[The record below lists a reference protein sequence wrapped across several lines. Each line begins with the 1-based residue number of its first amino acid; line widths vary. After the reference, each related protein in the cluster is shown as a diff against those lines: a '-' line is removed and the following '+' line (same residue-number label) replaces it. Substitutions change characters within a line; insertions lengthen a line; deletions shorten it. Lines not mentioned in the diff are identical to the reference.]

1 MSQTQQD
8 VYVGGNVIAPSPAF
22 QVCQEISEGTVPSNK
37 NVVDSLL
44 EMEKALSMHAS
55 EKKGVESRF
64 AYDAQRFVRH
74 ARQIMEEKNNDDT
87 LRLMMQHI
95 KDASEL
101 LAESAP
107 SVERL
112 AAHGEAW
119 KNMQETQLQ
128 TLVDS
133 LRQLIISLAK
143 NANLRVRLIE
153 VIQILEESLSDV
165 IEAATKLEEKI
176 QEKTGSTPSA
186 EGSQKL
192 EQVKKDSE
200 TKKMSSSQRRE
211 KLRGLLVELG
221 TTPEYKE
228 FISNISSFFQT
239 NWQYLS
245 TLFDETSTDTKTL
258 TALLVVVSDVQTIL
272 ERFSGDKSLN
282 TLRNKLGLLMVT
294 ISRDQQIKNFFEK
307 WKDLLKKTIESP
319 EKQNVE
325 SLDQELNSIL
335 DTGKELL
342 KRPKLQEDFGTVLKE
357 SKGLIERL
365 MEDNAFQTMGK
376 DFDLMRKELLL
387 NNDGKLDLMSLKNT
401 LPTLK
406 NVLIPTLTT
415 TLRNIPVPT
424 ITVDNEKM
432 FLQLSNL
439 SLAAKDL
446 IPEKIRIH
454 FTNDILFD
462 FSTEGKDL
470 FVSRLTVLMRDF
482 NASLKDI
489 NFKYERRKT
498 PQMSDLGVADLEI
511 NGIQI
516 DIRWRM
522 EMNGSRLCFYVD
534 YAKCVIEDLQTEVK
548 EATHKL
554 LDKIYVSLFKGTMK
568 RNLESTIEET
578 LREKLLQFSIDTSV
592 PLAEQLGLPQA

>member
-22 QVCQEISEGTVPSNK
+22 QVVQEISGGSVPSNK
-37 NVVDSLL
+37 NVVESLL

-55 EKKGVESRF
+55 ERKGAESRF
-64 AYDAQRFVRH
+64 AYDAHRFVRH

-107 SVERL
+107 SVEKL

-119 KNMQETQLQ
+119 KSMQETQLQ

-133 LRQLIISLAK
+133 LKRLIISLAK

-153 VIQILEESLSDV
+153 VIQILEESLSDI
-165 IEAATKLEEKI
+165 IESAAKLEEKI
-176 QEKTGSTPSA
+176 QEKTGTTPSA

-192 EQVKKDSE
+192 EQVKNE
-200 TKKMSSSQRRE
+200 AQTKKMSPQQRRE

-228 FISNISSFFQT
+228 FISNMSNFFQT

-245 TLFDETSTDTKTL
+245 TLFDETSADTKTL
-258 TALLVVVSDVQTIL
+258 TALLVVVSDVQTVL

-282 TLRNKLGLLMVT
+282 TLRNKFGLLLVT
-294 ISRDQQIKNFFEK
+294 ISRDQQFKDFFSK
-307 WKDLLKKTIESP
+307 WGDFIKKTFESP
-319 EKQNVE
+319 EKQNIE
-325 SLDQELNSIL
+325 TLDRELNSLL
-335 DTGKELL
+335 DTGKDLL
-342 KRPKLQEDFGTVLKE
+342 KRPKLQEDFGVVLKE
-357 SKGLIERL
+357 TKGLVERL
-365 MEDNAFQTMGK
+365 MDDDALKTVGR
-376 DFDLMRKELLL
+376 DFDHMRKELLL
-387 NNDGKLDLMSLKNT
+387 NNDGKLDLMSLKQT

-406 NVLIPTLTT
+406 NVLIPTLTAA
-415 TLRNIPVPT
+415 LRNIPIPT

-462 FSTEGKDL
+462 FTTEGKDL

-489 NFKYERRKT
+489 NFKYERKKT

-511 NGIQI
+511 QGIQI

-534 YAKCVIEDLQTEVK
+534 YAKCVIDEFRTDVK

-554 LDKIYVSLFKGTMK
+554 LDKIFVSMFKGSMK
-568 RNLESTIEET
+568 KNLETTIEDT
-578 LREKLLQFSIDTSV
+578 LREKLLQFSIDTTV
-592 PLAEQLGLPQA
+592 PLSEQLGLPQA